1 MATIVQRRDHVNNFR
16 SPGRSSWLCYRR
28 RVTATPEDVRLVSVV
43 GYFDALCDAVIQ
55 RKIDVVT
62 PIFSAPIML
71 AYSQRDEVIA
81 WYTAHLLWLQIQ
93 AETPGGG
100 GGGAPLSSVKLEGAA
115 TMSWAVGALQP
126 ADMGDP
132 LKSWSPFLATL
143 GKLIADLPVGLT
155 LTSPGAL
162 GGG

>member
-1 MATIVQRRDHVNNFR
+1 
-16 SPGRSSWLCYRR
+16 
-28 RVTATPEDVRLVSVV
+28 
-43 GYFDALCDAVIQ
+43 
-55 RKIDVVT
+55 
-62 PIFSAPIML
+62 
-71 AYSQRDEVIA
+71 
-81 WYTAHLLWLQIQ
+81 
-93 AETPGGG
+93 
-100 GGGAPLSSVKLEGAA
+100 
-115 TMSWAVGALQP
+115 MSWAVGALQP